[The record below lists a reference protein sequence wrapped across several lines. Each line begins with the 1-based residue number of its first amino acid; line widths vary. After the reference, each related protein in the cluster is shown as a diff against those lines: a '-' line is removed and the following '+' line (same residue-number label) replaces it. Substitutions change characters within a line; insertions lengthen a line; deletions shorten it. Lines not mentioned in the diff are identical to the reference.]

1 MNYSSRIYND
11 GANFIAN
18 AARTTV
24 GMLERKKKEKSAMDF
39 FFDEVYRVAYIKFAI
54 TPEYMKEYILY
65 CMTEQFGEWEGMACY
80 VDAKM
85 ITKDKS
91 RYQRKMRFWRKAY
104 LNDFNYFY
112 TQTYDS
118 SIYASE
124 DEFRT
129 DLKKALS
136 NMHTRRGW
144 RYAGVWEEGGKNGR
158 LHIHM
163 LLYVPENQM
172 PGICEVKRDYSW
184 KRHRMEERNE
194 NSFFAARFGRND
206 FKPLDT
212 QGRGKKPVQYVSKYM
227 EKSSE
232 KTLYSYGLPTYLGT
246 EITDE
251 EVAADM
257 QAYKKTDAG
266 IIPAGFFRYVTFPF
280 IAYNPVFRWFR
291 PDGLQILP
299 RCG

>member
-1 MNYSSRIYND
+1 MQYSSRIYSD

-18 AARTTV
+18 AAYTSVKIFT
-24 GMLERKKKEKSAMDF
+24 RKKQEKSDMDF
-39 FFDEVYRVAYIKFAI
+39 FFDDVYKVAYIKFSV
-54 TPEYMKEYILY
+54 TPESMKEYILH
-65 CMTEQFGEWEGMACY
+65 CMTERFGEWEGMSSY

-85 ITKDKS
+85 KAKAKAL
-91 RYQRKMRFWRKAY
+91 YQRKMRFWRKAF

-118 SIYASE
+118 AKYGSE
-124 DEFRT
+124 DEFRA
-129 DLKKALS
+129 DFKKVLS
-136 NMHTRRGW
+136 NLHSRRGW

-163 LLYVPENQM
+163 LLYIPDSQM

-206 FKPLDT
+206 FTPLNM
-212 QGRGKKPVQYVSKYM
+212 QGRFKKPIQYIAKYM
-227 EKSSE
+227 EKSFE
-232 KTLYSYGLPTYLGT
+232 KAVYSYGLPTYLDT
-246 EITDE
+246 VITDE
-251 EVAADM
+251 EIAAEM
-257 QAYKKTDAG
+257 QTYKKTDDG
-266 IIPAGFFRYVTFPF
+266 NVEVFSRYVTFPF
-280 IAYNPVFRWFR
+280 IAYNPVFRWYR
-291 PDGLQILP
+291 SDGLQVLP